1 MKILIEDNGSE
12 VELEIREY
20 IHFANV
26 VDELGDSK
34 DHAVSQRVVNNLKF
48 KNVIIP
54 EGEFVLTKEHSSH
67 TIITGFD
74 IYISDELPIGTN
86 FKIITDSQIVLPLTD
101 TIYNDELIDGSS
113 ELTKIAENI
122 WLLTSINTH
131 GKLLNVETLNR
142 LVESLGIKFS
152 ELDEQISDGHAISN
166 EPNNRLERR
175 LDGLY
180 VRDRLDPDPVAYY
193 LLSRG

>member
-1 MKILIEDNGSE
+1 MKILIEDNGLE
-12 VELEIREY
+12 TELEIIEY

-34 DHAVSQRVVNNLKF
+34 DHAVSQRAVNNLKF

-67 TIITGFD
+67 TIITSFD

-122 WLLTSINTH
+122 WLLTSIN
-131 GKLLNVETLNR
+131 NA
-142 LVESLGIKFS
+142 
-152 ELDEQISDGHAISN
+152 ISD